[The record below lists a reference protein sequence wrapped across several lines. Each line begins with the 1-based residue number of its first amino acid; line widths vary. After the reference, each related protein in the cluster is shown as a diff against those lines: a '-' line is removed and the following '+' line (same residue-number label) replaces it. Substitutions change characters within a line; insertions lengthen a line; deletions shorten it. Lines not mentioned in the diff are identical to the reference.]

1 MESNHENTR
10 LFERLF
16 QEHAGFVWRVLRR
29 LGVQDGE
36 LEDAVQE
43 VFIVV
48 VSKLAEYDERGAVR
62 AWLFTIARQVAS
74 HFRRARMRLAN
85 KEQALRV
92 SAAATSASDPHA
104 SIEASSLVHKFLAK
118 LEPEQAMVF
127 YLSDVEGMSA
137 PEISVALQL
146 NLTTVQG
153 RLRLA
158 RKHFEARVRTYQK
171 ATR

>member
-1 MESNHENTR
+1 
-10 LFERLF
+10 LF
-16 QEHAGFVWRVLRR
+16 QQHAGFVWRVLRR
-29 LGVQDGE
+29 LGVGDGE

-48 VSKLAEYDERGAVR
+48 ASHLSEYDERGAVR

-85 KEQALRV
+85 KEQALR
-92 SAAATSASDPHA
+92 ATAATSQAPDPRD
-104 SIEASSLVHKFLAK
+104 SIEAASLVHAFLAK
-118 LEPEQAMVF
+118 LDPEQAMVF

-137 PEISVALQL
+137 PEIAVALQL
-146 NLTTVQG
+146 SLTTVHG

-158 RKHFEARVRTYQK
+158 RKHFEARVRAHEK